1 MEISLISSA
10 LLLGIATGLHCIGMC
25 GPIALSMGMSRQ
37 QGMRFQ
43 VQNLTYN
50 LGRVV
55 TYAILGALV
64 GVVGSAF
71 SLAGFQRYL
80 SIGAGVLLLLMAI
93 FSFGPKN
100 LSSRMAFLNGFF
112 YQIKLHLSKLL
123 QRQNL
128 SGRFFT
134 GILNGLLPCGM
145 VYAALTAALGTGSI
159 WQSSLYMALFG
170 LGTIPFM
177 FLVVWFGAML
187 SQDLRA
193 RLLRWVPLVMGIL
206 GVLFIL
212 RGLEVGIHFISPAEE
227 NLRIR

>member
-1 MEISLISSA
+1 MEVGLMLSA

-37 QGMRFQ
+37 QGIRFQ
-43 VQNLTYN
+43 MQNLTYN

-55 TYAILGALV
+55 TYAILGAVV
-64 GVVGSAF
+64 GLVGSAF

-80 SIGAGVLLLLMAI
+80 SIGAGILLLVMAI

-100 LSSRMAFLNGFF
+100 LSSQMTLFNGLF
-112 YQIKLHLSKLL
+112 YKIKLGLSKLL

-128 SGRFFT
+128 SSRFFT
-134 GILNGLLPCGM
+134 GLLNGLLPCGM
-145 VYAALTAALGTGSI
+145 VYAALTAALGTGNI

-177 FLVVWFGAML
+177 FLVVWFGGML
-187 SQDLRA
+187 SQDLRTK
-193 RLLRWVPLVMGIL
+193 LLQWVPVLLGIL
-206 GVLFIL
+206 GILFIL
-212 RGLEVGIHFISPAEE
+212 RGMEMGIPFISPAME
-227 NLRIR
+227 NLKIR